1 MRKSREAKSNFSDL
15 LNSQV
20 VPPKTI
26 TANSISRG
34 AINLKSIDSE
44 FLLSSKSYKGK
55 YYND

>member
-44 FLLSSKSYKGK
+44 FLLSSKSYKGE
-55 YYND
+55 YCND